1 MTEATQLTEYN
12 SNADVIRRT
21 NDIIYRIN
29 FSRRIENVQE
39 MLKEVI
45 NLYKEID
52 VELNDDER
60 KIWAELL
67 KVAVKVQSVPQDATI
82 VMGSFSNG
90 KAMLELDLLDMKL
103 RRLAKVHGLLMTN
116 KDDPSY
122 AMLG

>member
-29 FSRRIENVQE
+29 FSRRVEDVQE

-60 KIWAELL
+60 KIWEELL

>member
-1 MTEATQLTEYN
+1 MTEPTQLTEYN

-29 FSRRIENVQE
+29 FSRRGEDVQE

-52 VELNDDER
+52 VELNDNER